1 MDAPDVWVAK
11 DNSSDIVRARAIIA
25 VGIDY
30 NGHITAQLGHGERAT
45 VTLVAPGSHD
55 GHEMPDDFHR
65 QLIRLI
71 AQLSDASSAFLVR
84 PVCEE
89 PGGWRWHTEPL

>member
-11 DNSSDIVRARAIIA
+11 DDSSDIVRARAIIG

-30 NGHITAQLGHGERAT
+30 NGHITAQLGHSERTT
-45 VTLVAPGSHD
+45 VTLVAPGPHHGHD
-55 GHEMPDDFHR
+55 MPDDFHR
-65 QLIRLI
+65 QLIRLL